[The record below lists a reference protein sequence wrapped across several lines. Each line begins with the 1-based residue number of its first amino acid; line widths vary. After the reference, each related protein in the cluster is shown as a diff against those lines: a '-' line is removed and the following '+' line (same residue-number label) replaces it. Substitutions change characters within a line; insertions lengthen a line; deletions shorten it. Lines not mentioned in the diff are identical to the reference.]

1 MARGSSS
8 LLDELVNGLRGTVFR
23 FSETG
28 FMVKFED

>member
-28 FMVKFED
+28 RIYGEV